1 MAFWS
6 CEPELS
12 ICSFLIYATQ
22 TLTPSDKG
30 QALLLVWCPKMTA
43 QGKVCPWRNSR
54 NLCSEPPWATR
65 QLDSAQRSC
74 SEVFK
79 CINKKIRARAP
90 YAGEKKIPSYLG
102 DKFRK
107 MLNFFFFSLIVKN
120 RKAAGLHRILSCW
133 IIRERKH
140 KFIHKADNW
149 PLLLHTTR
157 DVTIKWCACFFLNRN
172 SKVILQEKFQ
182 SNLTLRKS
190 EEFTISSEKG
200 KIWTSHW

>member
-30 QALLLVWCPKMTA
+30 QALLLVWCSKMTA

-65 QLDSAQRSC
+65 QLDSAQRSR

-107 MLNFFFFSLIVKN
+107 MLNFFFF
-120 RKAAGLHRILSCW
+120 
-133 IIRERKH
+133 
-140 KFIHKADNW
+140 
-149 PLLLHTTR
+149 
-157 DVTIKWCACFFLNRN
+157 FF
-172 SKVILQEKFQ
+172 SD
-182 SNLTLRKS
+182 S
-190 EEFTISSEKG
+190 EEYKG
-200 KIWTSHW
+200 SRTPSYSKLLNHQGKKTYIYP